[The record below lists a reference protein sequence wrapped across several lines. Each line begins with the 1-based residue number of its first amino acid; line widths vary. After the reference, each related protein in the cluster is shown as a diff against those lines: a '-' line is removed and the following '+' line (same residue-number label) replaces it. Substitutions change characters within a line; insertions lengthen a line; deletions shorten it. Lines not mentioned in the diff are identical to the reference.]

1 MPNLLPTVFI
11 ALAASALALTLLWL
25 WQSLRLA
32 FVHTLAAP
40 PTAAVSPERA
50 LLMAEKQSLLLALKD
65 LEAERDAGKLSAADY
80 AELNVQY
87 RMRARVVLREL
98 DGLLA
103 PHRADAK
110 ALIEAAIGGRAD
122 SVAASSTAGPASTNV
137 AGRPDVAVT
146 AAEVSPH
153 ACGGCGTGNDVDA
166 VFCKKCG
173 ARLRSEPSA

>member
-32 FVHTLAAP
+32 FVHTLAAQ

-50 LLMAEKQSLLLALKD
+50 ALMAEKQSLLLALKD
-65 LEAERDAGKLSAADY
+65 LEAERDAGKLSAGDY
-80 AELNVQY
+80 AELNAQY
-87 RMRARVVLREL
+87 RLRARVVLREL
-98 DGLLA
+98 DALLA

-110 ALIEAAIGGRAD
+110 ALLDAAVGGMTAAA
-122 SVAASSTAGPASTNV
+122 AASSTAVASSANT
-137 AGRPDVAVT
+137 AVT
-146 AAEVSPH
+146 PAEASPSS
-153 ACGGCGTGNDVDA
+153 CSGCGTGNDVDA